1 MYVQNDTYSA
11 AHAFVAYDC
20 WHVFEHVKHMCYG
33 TAIVVIANVCHSVVL
48 VLVLCALGE
57 LLTTRSTHY
66 KQKEGGVEGWEWG

>member
-1 MYVQNDTYSA
+1 
-11 AHAFVAYDC
+11 
-20 WHVFEHVKHMCYG
+20 MCYG

-66 KQKEGGVEGWEWG
+66 KQKEGGVEG